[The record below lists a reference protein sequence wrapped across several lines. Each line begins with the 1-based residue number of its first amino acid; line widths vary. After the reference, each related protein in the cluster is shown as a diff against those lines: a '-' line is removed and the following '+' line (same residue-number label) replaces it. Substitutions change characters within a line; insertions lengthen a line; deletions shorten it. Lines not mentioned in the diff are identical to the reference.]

1 MDRQTRKL
9 NKVRKEFKALQLLN
23 DELKVGNKYSLA
35 IRQRLLQVKH
45 MMAEVNDIL
54 KINPDFISREFYKEL
69 EQEKR
74 MLVSMTLQ
82 YGWPKTYLKKLFE
95 KQKQER
101 IQNQNSHE

>member
-45 MMAEVNDIL
+45 MMAEVNVIL

-69 EQEKR
+69 EREKR

-101 IQNQNSHE
+101 IINRNIHE

>member
-1 MDRQTRKL
+1 M
-9 NKVRKEFKALQLLN
+9 QLLD
-23 DELKVGNKYSLA
+23 DELKMGNRYA
-35 IRQRLLQVKH
+35 ATIRQRIIQVKQ
-45 MMAEVNDIL
+45 MMSEVKDIL

-69 EQEKR
+69 EQEKQ

-101 IQNQNSHE
+101 IQNQNSHV

>member
-9 NKVRKEFKALQLLN
+9 NKIRKEFKAMQLLN
-23 DELKVGNKYSLA
+23 DELKVGNRYSQA
-35 IRQRLLQVKH
+35 IRQRLLQVKQ

-54 KINPDFISREFYKEL
+54 YINPDFISREFYKEL

-74 MLVSMTLQ
+74 MLISMTIQ

-101 IQNQNSHE
+101 IQNQQNHV